1 MTAIVDLDTLATF
14 WFLHEL
20 PKTRASIEKRE
31 VELGGSRVITL
42 DVRCRP
48 YPADLSTDI
57 VVPRP
62 PAIRSRSHGM
72 AWALGSQDTGP
83 PDLLSNTHY
92 RIHSYTSACLA
103 HLLRQQWTIPHII
116 FVSWVVVLIRR
127 QYFPAQSGDRRLPIV
142 EKVNDFT
149 LNEPQRRRLTR
160 RLSDPEATLGR
171 RAAPSSLY
179 QRPNLPPNPS
189 VVTSTSNWTNHPSVS
204 HLIESIHPQSPQ
216 SPHKRAEGSTIRDPQ
231 KLQQIEELEYR
242 SLTALL
248 WILPCYYF
256 GLQMLGFAIL
266 APYLSLRR
274 WRDVLLPPQQH
285 RPIPA
290 VWFALFLTI
299 SALTNTGMTLVDQ
312 SMIPFQQAY
321 PMLLCLGALILAGN
335 TCFPIFLRFTIWA
348 TASCLPTTSRLHQTL
363 RFLLKN
369 PRRCF
374 IYLFPSHQTWFLL
387 GVVCVMM
394 FADWFFFLVLDLR
407 NQLSDLPL
415 GVRCIVG
422 FFQGVALRTAGF
434 SVVPLALVA
443 PAVKVLYA
451 GMMYISAYPVA
462 MSVRS
467 TNIYEEQSLGSEV
480 GLPEVSTKEYLR
492 AAETKREA
500 WSRYL
505 AVHVRSQLAFD
516 MWWLVLALFLVC
528 IVETTME
535 LISVSVKSALCLSGF
550 CYLHKLSRRLAGP
563 TPPPRPDASEDA
575 LAQVS
580 YGEVKMRLRNG
591 IPMEMTSKGYVV
603 IGGSGF
609 LGSHIVELLLL
620 RGETK
625 IRIIGR
631 QQPPPELS
639 SRLGVTWL
647 KADITNAQEIKD
659 AILAPFP
666 SGEQAQVI
674 YHTAATIRFFERA
687 AYTWDYS
694 YKTNVLGVRNVL
706 EAAKELPAATVIY
719 TSSAAVSIP
728 TVKYLRLEPWNE
740 PRISDAT
747 PDPPM
752 PRNCYYR
759 SKRLAEGLV
768 KEANESSTI
777 RTGILRPGYAIL
789 GPKDRKLTTVLSLP
803 VVPVWDANWGSRDI
817 CVWDCAAAHLC
828 YERALEQNPNEVAGK
843 SFLISG
849 EDVVWSMRD
858 IRNAVKF
865 FARPRKS
872 CKLRHIPP
880 LTIYIVAHLI
890 EAFLYLRYH
899 ILQLVCH
906 ILGYNTPAL
915 RPKWMGDASLLQPSM
930 LDYFQN
936 VYLDDSRARNLLGY
950 RPQWSLAQ
958 TIKYTVEKLVA
969 IDPREVRDGLRSGD
983 P

>member
-1 MTAIVDLDTLATF
+1 MCI
-14 WFLHEL
+14 
-20 PKTRASIEKRE
+20 
-31 VELGGSRVITL
+31 GS
-42 DVRCRP
+42 P
-48 YPADLSTDI
+48 
-57 VVPRP
+57 
-62 PAIRSRSHGM
+62 
-72 AWALGSQDTGP
+72 
-83 PDLLSNTHY
+83 
-92 RIHSYTSACLA
+92 
-103 HLLRQQWTIPHII
+103 I

-127 QYFPAQSGDRRLPIV
+127 QYFPAQSGDQRLPIV
-142 EKVNDFT
+142 EKVDDFT
-149 LNEPQRRRLTR
+149 LNEPQRRRLSR

-171 RAAPSSLY
+171 RVAPSSLY
-179 QRPNLPPNPS
+179 HYQRPHLPPNPS
-189 VVTSTSNWTNHPSVS
+189 VVTSTSNWTSHPSVS
-204 HLIESIHPQSPQ
+204 HLIEGIHPQSPQ
-216 SPHKRAEGSTIRDPQ
+216 SPQKRAEGSIIRDPQ
-231 KLQQIEELEYR
+231 KLRQIEELEYR

-467 TNIYEEQSLGSEV
+467 TNIYKEQSLGSEV
-480 GLPEVSTKEYLR
+480 GLPEVSKKEYLR

-528 IVETTME
+528 IVERNNIDNME
-535 LISVSVKSALCLSGF
+535 NYGWFNVFNIRFS
-550 CYLHKLSRRLAGP
+550 CYLHELSRRLSGL
-563 TPPPRPDASEDA
+563 TPPLHPDASENA
-575 LAQVS
+575 LSQVS
-580 YGEVKMRLRNG
+580 YGDVDVRLRAS
-591 IPMEMTSKGYVV
+591 IPMEKTSKAYIV

-609 LGSHIVELLLL
+609 LGSHIVKLLQL
-620 RGETK
+620 RGEPH

-631 QQPPPELS
+631 HEPPPDLG

-647 KADITNAQEIKD
+647 QADITNAQKIRD

-666 SGEQAQVI
+666 SKKQAQVI
-674 YHTAATIRFFERA
+674 YLVAAAIRVFERA
-687 AYTWDYS
+687 AYTWHHS
-694 YKTNVLGVRNVL
+694 NNTNVRGVINVL
-706 EAAKELPAATVIY
+706 EAVKELPAATLIY
-719 TSSAAVSIP
+719 TSSAGVSVP
-728 TVKYLRLEPWNE
+728 TAKYLRLGPLNDSDS
-740 PRISDAT
+740 PPISDET
-747 PDPPM
+747 PDPPT
-752 PRNCYYR
+752 PQNNYYR
-759 SKRLAEGLV
+759 SKRLAEELV
-768 KEANESSTI
+768 KKAN
-777 RTGILRPGYAIL
+777 LQ
-789 GPKDRKLTTVLSLP
+789 
-803 VVPVWDANWGSRDI
+803 SRLLYI
-817 CVWDCAAAHLC
+817 YSFVMEGVQFKA
-828 YERALEQNPNEVAGK
+828 YGNNGFTAG
-843 SFLISG
+843 G
-849 EDVVWSMRD
+849 
-858 IRNAVKF
+858 
-865 FARPRKS
+865 
-872 CKLRHIPP
+872 
-880 LTIYIVAHLI
+880 
-890 EAFLYLRYH
+890 
-899 ILQLVCH
+899 
-906 ILGYNTPAL
+906 
-915 RPKWMGDASLLQPSM
+915 
-930 LDYFQN
+930 
-936 VYLDDSRARNLLGY
+936 
-950 RPQWSLAQ
+950 
-958 TIKYTVEKLVA
+958 
-969 IDPREVRDGLRSGD
+969 
-983 P
+983 